1 MIQVIAGASGGVST
15 RLVLRPPR
23 AMSARQVGALFAVL
37 SGTMWAVALLGAVFG
52 NVFAPPF
59 ALLHSLILA
68 AALRWMWRLGERSEQ
83 IDVDGT
89 TVSVRRL
96 SAASTRAVQ
105 GDAAPVFQAHPYWV
119 RLWVARTGQEPHVV
133 LGVRELQVEVGGFLA
148 PTERTELAEK
158 LQGVLL
164 AAAGRAAVAASNET
178 MRHTSSAQER
188 NE

>member
-1 MIQVIAGASGGVST
+1 MIEVYAGASGGVST

-23 AMSARQVGALFAVL
+23 ALNGRQVGMLFAVL
-37 SGTMWAVALLGAVFG
+37 SGSMWVVALLGAVFG

-89 TVSVRRL
+89 TVSVRRH
-96 SAASTRAVQ
+96 SGKPVTGAAVA
-105 GDAAPVFQAHPYWV
+105 DAPVFQAHPYWV
-119 RLWVARTGQEPHVV
+119 RLRVARVGQEPHVV

-148 PTERTELAEK
+148 PVERAELAEK

-164 AAAGRAAVAASNET
+164 AAAGRSAVAASNEVT
-178 MRHTSSAQER
+178 GQS
-188 NE
+188 